1 MEGEGVRP
9 LDMRLE
15 QVTASLKASLDEV
28 CGTDVQRLDTS
39 ESVRI
44 EEVLAIA
51 SEAAREVVSIR
62 RKRRQGKRPRTSG
75 PTAAPLVALAGMP
88 AADASIGAHRV
99 FVDERGVRWD
109 AFAVMPSTDRS
120 GVARLPEQYRHGWL
134 CFESSTEKRRL
145 GPIPALWQKATDA
158 ELRQYRNAAQPVVSR
173 TDQQEQRGH
182 TS

>member
-9 LDMRLE
+9 LDVRLE

-51 SEAAREVVSIR
+51 SEAAKEVVSIR
-62 RKRRQGKRPRTSG
+62 RKRRQGRRPRTSG
-75 PTAAPLVALAGMP
+75 PTTAPLLAIES
-88 AADASIGAHRV
+88 ASASDSVVGAHRF

-109 AFAVMPSTDRS
+109 AFAVMPSTEPR
-120 GVARLPEQYRHGWL
+120 GLARLPEQYQHGWL
-134 CFESSTEKRRL
+134 CFESGTEKRRL
-145 GPIPALWQKATDA
+145 GPIPALWQKATDE
-158 ELRQYRNAAQPVVSR
+158 ELRQYRNAAQPVTHR
-173 TDQQEQRGH
+173 PMPPEQRDTH
-182 TS
+182 